1 MCAHVGAIGGVGG
14 MGALAATGAPNVAVI
29 VGFALGTIVVGACM
43 VRSAVVLKR
52 PAR

>member
-1 MCAHVGAIGGVGG
+1 

-29 VGFALGTIVVGACM
+29 VGFALGAVVVGACM

-52 PAR
+52 SGR